1 MDRDTHTK
9 CLSQSAA
16 HLCALAEGSVQWAEA
31 TRTAACC
38 PVTHS
43 SSWQTRMGGMGG
55 GITCPLPLA
64 QLRKGKWN
72 TAHAQKLPEGLCVS
86 AGSGGEQVSCFPYC
100 EIRSKYQAPV
110 DPQQW
115 ILKWGQS
122 SFIGHRRVLFRCT
135 KCDFGIT
142 GFFITSLGLLK
153 PHVLRFELNTFSVCC
168 WLDTQIVLPLNSHH
182 WLLKG

>member
-1 MDRDTHTK
+1 MPVSISGPICVHWQRGVFSGQRRPSLLPVAQWLILAADR
-9 CLSQSAA
+9 Q
-16 HLCALAEGSVQWAEA
+16 GW
-31 TRTAACC
+31 
-38 PVTHS
+38 
-43 SSWQTRMGGMGG
+43 G

-64 QLRKGKWN
+64 QHRKGKWN

-86 AGSGGEQVSCFPYC
+86 VGRGGEQVSCFPYC
-100 EIRSKYQAPV
+100 EIRSKNQAAV

-115 ILKWGQS
+115 ILKWEQS

-153 PHVLRFELNTFSVCC
+153 PHVLRFEHIFSLLLVGHTDSPAPK
-168 WLDTQIVLPLNSHH
+168 LTPLVI
-182 WLLKG
+182 KGIT